1 METSTNKGNDVSSST
16 VIPSGAQNSITLALW
31 ASRNY
36 YVEDFLVPA
45 EAGVVC
51 AATFNRALAYLV
63 SIGGGVLHLLDKV
76 YDVTD
81 QPVTLSGQN
90 AVIPLPYV
98 AINSQNIVIKISGST
113 NIQAFSP
120 PVPNKGSVIYC
131 GSSGS
136 VSSGIRS
143 SVIGYGSASHSAILW
158 SALTVE
164 LENITVRVE
173 VGSGMVPIDLYAVS
187 NAILNNVTASI
198 NADPGSIPQSTDPD
212 FVGIKLPASGNFG
225 VVKVQKTYITGFYDG
240 MWFAEHADVD
250 VLIQNCVYALH
261 APDSWSHL
269 VVFRQVTTQGCS
281 YSVRSSAIPGDA
293 YTNSVC
299 GYISI
304 ERDPQFPFMD
314 DFYVDAGCELR
325 GMLSYVVAAAPESG
339 ISSSGPG
346 EFQLVARSIP
356 LSQYEQGV
364 FIEETSEDIS
374 LNPKAWFT
382 IIVPQALTRAINI
395 SLADG
400 QNVGQRIRV
409 YSYYAEAV
417 SLVTIA
423 SMYFPDNS
431 SSNSYTMS
439 GGSGSVSYIE
449 LLWDSNSWLV
459 NVVGNAVTQTLRT
472 LGYTVGSLPTGSQ
485 GMRAYVTDAASPSF
499 LSVLVGGGSTVCP
512 AFYNGTSWVAG

>member
-1 METSTNKGNDVSSST
+1 MKCSVNRGDDVSSST
-16 VIPSGAQNSITLALW
+16 VVPLGAQNPITLASW

-45 EAGVVC
+45 ESGVVC
-51 AATFNRALAYLV
+51 AATFNRALAHLV

-76 YDVTD
+76 YNVTD
-81 QPVTLSGQN
+81 QPVTIGGQN

-120 PVPNKGSVIYC
+120 PVPNKGSIIYC

-136 VSSGIRS
+136 VSSGIHS
-143 SVIGYGSASHSAILW
+143 SVIGYGSASHSTILW
-158 SALTVE
+158 SAITVE

-173 VGSGMVPIDLYAVS
+173 AGSGMVPIDLYAVS
-187 NAILNNVTASI
+187 NAMLSNVTASI
-198 NADPGSIPQSTDPD
+198 NADPGSIPQPTDLN

-225 VVKVQKTYITGFYDG
+225 VVKVQKTYVTGFYDG
-240 MWFAEHADVD
+240 IWFSEHADLD
-250 VLIQNCVYALH
+250 VFLQNCVYALH

-281 YSVRSSAIPGDA
+281 YSVRSSAVPGEA
-293 YTNSVC
+293 YTNSIC

-304 ERDPQFPFMD
+304 ERDPQFPFID

-339 ISSSGPG
+339 ISSSGQG
-346 EFQLVARSIP
+346 EFQLVAHSIP

-364 FIEETSEDIS
+364 FVEQTSEDIS
-374 LNPKAWFT
+374 INLKAWFT
-382 IIVPQALTRAINI
+382 ILIPQALTRAVNI
-395 SLADG
+395 SLANG
-400 QNVGQRIRV
+400 QNVGQRIRA
-409 YSYYAEAV
+409 YSYYAETV
-417 SLVTIA
+417 NIVTLA

-439 GGSGSVSYIE
+439 GGAGSVSYIE

-459 NVVGNAVTQTLRT
+459 NVVGNAITQTLRT
-472 LGYTVGSLPTGSQ
+472 LGYTVENLPTGSQ
-485 GMRAYVTDAASPSF
+485 GLRAYVTDADSPSF
-499 LSVLVGGGSTVCP
+499 LSVLVGGGSTICP